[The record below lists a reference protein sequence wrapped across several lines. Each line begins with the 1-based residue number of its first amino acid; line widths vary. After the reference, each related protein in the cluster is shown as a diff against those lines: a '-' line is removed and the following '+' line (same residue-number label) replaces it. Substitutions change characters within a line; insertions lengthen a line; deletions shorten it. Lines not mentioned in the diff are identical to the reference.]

1 VARVA
6 ATAAR
11 SGALD
16 FLSLMAFLSINLGL
30 LNLLPIP
37 VLDGGQ
43 LMFCCIEAVQ
53 RRPVGKRVREVASL
67 VGLGLLVVVMVLVF
81 TNDVARQ
88 WPEIVAAFES
98 AE

>member
-1 VARVA
+1 
-6 ATAAR
+6 
-11 SGALD
+11 
-16 FLSLMAFLSINLGL
+16 
-30 LNLLPIP
+30 
-37 VLDGGQ
+37 
-43 LMFCCIEAVQ
+43 MFCCIEAVQ